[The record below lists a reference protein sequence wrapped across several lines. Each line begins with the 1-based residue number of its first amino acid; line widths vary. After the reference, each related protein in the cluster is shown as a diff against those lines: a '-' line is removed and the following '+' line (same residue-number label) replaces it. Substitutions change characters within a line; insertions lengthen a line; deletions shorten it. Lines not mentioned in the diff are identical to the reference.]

1 MLIGEKIQI
10 GTDELKADRHNKEND
25 RRRSTFTFVFDLKDQ
40 TVSVNDY
47 KLETKEH
54 SIEVILSLT
63 LRNL

>member
-25 RRRSTFTFVFDLKDQ
+25 RRRSTFTLVFDLKDQ